1 MNITFPLILDGAMG
15 TQLYK
20 AGMPSGVCPE
30 QWVLEHREA
39 ALHIQKAYVD
49 AGSQVIYS
57 PTFGGNAA
65 ALESNGVFNKVAE
78 YNQQLVQI
86 SKEAAGGKALV
97 AGDISST
104 GGMLYPMG
112 DMSFEELYE
121 IYLEQAAALEQA
133 GVDLFVIETMTA
145 VPEARAAVLA
155 VKAVS
160 NKPVFVSFSCDENG
174 RTMMGTDVCAALQI
188 MQGMGVDA
196 FGLNCSAGPAE
207 MLPQIKRLAEYA
219 TVPLIAKPNAGLP
232 QTVDDKTV
240 YSVKAEEFVTHV
252 PALAEAGVNI
262 FGACCGSDGTYI
274 SALKTA
280 LAGVPMKSP
289 SPAHPELLPC
299 ATEKDI
305 FPLDPAA
312 AYTQVFACDDE
323 LEDNLC
329 ELDEGE
335 LFAVEIRSIEDV
347 AVFSDVQYAINNPLC
362 ILCDDAALLEKA
374 LRAYQGR
381 PLYEGSL
388 SDAELLPLVEK
399 YGLII

>member
-30 QWVLEHREA
+30 QWVLSHPETA
-39 ALHIQKAYVD
+39 VQIQKAYVD
-49 AGSQVIYS
+49 AGSHVIYS

-65 ALESNGVFNKVAE
+65 ALESSGVFNKVGE
-78 YNQQLVQI
+78 YNQQLVGLSRQ
-86 SKEAAGGKALV
+86 AASGRAWV

-104 GGMLYPMG
+104 GGMLYPLG
-112 DMSFEELYE
+112 DLSFEELYE
-121 IYLEQAAALEQA
+121 IYFEQAAALEQA
-133 GVDLFVIETMTA
+133 GVDLFVVETMTS

-155 VKAVS
+155 VRAVS
-160 NKPVFVSFSCDENG
+160 KKPLFVTFSCDEKG

-188 MQGMGVDA
+188 MQGLGVDA
-196 FGLNCSAGPAE
+196 FGLNCSVGPGE
-207 MLPQIKRLAEYA
+207 MLGQIQRLARYA
-219 TVPLIAKPNAGLP
+219 AVPLIAKPNAGLP
-232 QTVDDKTV
+232 QTVGGQTV
-240 YSVKAEEFVTHV
+240 YTVNAEEFASHV

-262 FGACCGSDGTYI
+262 FGACCGSDENFI
-274 SALKTA
+274 AAIKAA
-280 LAGVPMKSP
+280 LAGIPMKVP
-289 SPAHPELLPC
+289 APAHPELLPC
-299 ATEKDI
+299 ATEKEV

-312 AYTQVFACDDE
+312 TYGHVFACDED
-323 LEDNLC
+323 LEDHLC

-335 LFAVEIRSIEDV
+335 LFAVEIRSLEDV
-347 AVFSDVQYAINNPLC
+347 AAFSDEQYAIKNPLC
-362 ILCDDAALLEKA
+362 LLCDDAVLLEKA